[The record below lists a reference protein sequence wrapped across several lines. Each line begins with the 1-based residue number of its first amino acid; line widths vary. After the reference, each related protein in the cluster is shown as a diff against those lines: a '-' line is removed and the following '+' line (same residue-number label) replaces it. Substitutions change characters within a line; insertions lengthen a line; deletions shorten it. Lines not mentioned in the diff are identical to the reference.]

1 MSQIEVKYD
10 KFLSEL
16 ESILP
21 RVDVHLAI
29 RMMYLERK
37 FPTVDPNV
45 DLSIQFKK
53 GVDVQ
58 KKEFQ
63 INAKFALGTSSS
75 GDHVRAA
82 GRLNMEGLV
91 RLASNPDVEKI
102 TGSATAAS
110 Y

>member
-1 MSQIEVKYD
+1 MSQIEARYD
-10 KFLSEL
+10 QFISEL
-16 ESILP
+16 EATLP
-21 RVDVHLAI
+21 KVDVHLAM

-37 FPTVDPNV
+37 FPTVEPNV
-45 DLSIQFKK
+45 DLHIKFKK

-63 INAKFALGTSSS
+63 INAKFGLGTSSS

-82 GRLNMEGLV
+82 GLLNIEGLV
-91 RLASNPDVEKI
+91 KLASHPDVEKI
-102 TGSATAAS
+102 EGSATAAS

>member
-1 MSQIEVKYD
+1 MSQIEARYD
-10 KFLSEL
+10 QFISEL
-16 ESILP
+16 ESTLP
-21 RVDVHLAI
+21 KVDVHLAM

-37 FPTVDPNV
+37 FTTVDPNV
-45 DLSIQFKK
+45 ELYIKFKN

-63 INAKFALGTSSS
+63 INAKFGLGTSSS
-75 GDHVRAA
+75 GDHVRAT
-82 GRLNMEGLV
+82 GRLNLEGLA

>member
-1 MSQIEVKYD
+1 MSEIEVRYD
-10 KFLSEL
+10 KFLSEM
-16 ESILP
+16 ESTLP
-21 RVDVHLAI
+21 KVDVHLAM

-37 FPTVDPNV
+37 FPTVDPSV
-45 DLSIQFKK
+45 ELSIKFKK

-63 INAKFALGTSSS
+63 INAKFALSTSSS
-75 GDHVRAA
+75 GDHVRAT

-102 TGSATAAS
+102 EGSVTPAS

>member
-1 MSQIEVKYD
+1 MSQIEARYD
-10 KFLSEL
+10 QFISEL
-16 ESILP
+16 ESTLP
-21 RVDVHLAI
+21 KVDVHLAM

-45 DLSIQFKK
+45 ELHIKFKN

-63 INAKFALGTSSS
+63 INAKFGLGTSSS
-75 GDHVRAA
+75 GDHVRAT
-82 GRLNMEGLV
+82 GRLNLEGLA

-102 TGSATAAS
+102 EGSATAAS

>member
-1 MSQIEVKYD
+1 MSQIEARYD
-10 KFLSEL
+10 QFISEL
-16 ESILP
+16 ESTLP
-21 RVDVHLAI
+21 KVDVHLAM

-37 FPTVDPNV
+37 FPTVDPSV
-45 DLSIQFKK
+45 ELHIKFKN

-63 INAKFALGTSSS
+63 INAKFGLGTSSS
-75 GDHVRAA
+75 GDHVRAT
-82 GRLNMEGLV
+82 GRLNLEGLA

-102 TGSATAAS
+102 DGSATAAS

>member
-1 MSQIEVKYD
+1 MSQIEARYD
-10 KFLSEL
+10 QFISEL
-16 ESILP
+16 ESTLP
-21 RVDVHLAI
+21 KVDVHLAM

-45 DLSIQFKK
+45 ELHIKFKN

-63 INAKFALGTSSS
+63 INAKFALGTSSR

-82 GRLNMEGLV
+82 GRLNLESLV
-91 RLASNPDVEKI
+91 RLASNQDVEEI